1 MSLGD
6 VGIATSRW
14 NARNKSIALMALY
27 PMIVAYTAY
36 WQIYFLYILFNHKE
50 LAHHVNPDI
59 TERVNSIYIFIFPFI
74 TLGLLWWFFK
84 CLGNQDDI
92 IRKLFRAHFIERK
105 DNSDLFSMVETLA
118 IQLGRPIPEIYV
130 IETFARNS
138 FASTLADGTDR
149 IYITTGLIDNLSKDE
164 VEAVLAHEFSHIVSG
179 DTRWIGLSIIFTN
192 LLGTLPVA
200 MVDQVNT
207 LGQDYKRQDLFHL
220 FFIYFIVL
228 FPLWVGYFSISLVR
242 LFIMFEREHQAD
254 LLAVEITKNPDA
266 LMRALFRIRKHAR
279 IPHIPS
285 DVMFLCIDNPRGGFF
300 ATHPR
305 LFSRL
310 RKIASMSNTPIPTI
324 TEASSAS
331 VHKRFGKNKLLERTF
346 RPFKHGR

>member
-6 VGIATSRW
+6 IGIATSRW

-27 PMIVAYTAY
+27 PVIVTYTAY
-36 WQIYFLYILFNHKE
+36 WQFYFLYVFFNHKE
-50 LAHHVNPDI
+50 LAHELNPDI
-59 TERVNSIYIFIFPFI
+59 TGRVNNIYIFIFPVI
-74 TLGLLWWFFK
+74 ALGLLMWFLK
-84 CLGNQDDI
+84 CLRNQDDI
-92 IRKLFRAHFIERK
+92 IRKLFRAHYIERK
-105 DNSDLFSMVETLA
+105 DNPDLFNMVETLA

-149 IYITTGLIDNLSKDE
+149 IYITTGLMDNLSKDE
-164 VEAVLAHEFSHIVSG
+164 VEAVLAHEFAHIVSE

-192 LLGTLPVA
+192 LLGALPVA

-207 LGQDYKRQDLFHL
+207 FNRDYKREDLVHL
-220 FFIYFIVL
+220 FLIYFIVL
-228 FPLWVGYFSISLVR
+228 FPLWAGYFCISLVR

-254 LLAVEITKNPDA
+254 LLAAEITKNPDA

-310 RKIASMSNTPIPTI
+310 RKIASMTNTPIPMMS
-324 TEASSAS
+324 EASSAPI
-331 VHKRFGKNKLLERTF
+331 HKRFGKNKLLERTF